1 MTLIYLISALTIR
14 TQHTKQERTTSGQEG
29 QDKRP
34 RPSVWLGQAH
44 RASASREQPFRG
56 TSAIVVRS
64 SFDGASVAGAYRA
77 HIDHAARADSRSRS
91 AIARRAH
98 SWSPG
103 RARRSSRSRFARR
116 PLAVRLVRTR
126 HRKRGSTSQR
136 AADGEP
142 QASPGALKRE
152 SSPSRSRPWSAK
164 PGDLVSAFAALMHF
178 RRSQLKPGPE
188 TRSHFR
194 PLYCISRRAVT

>member
-152 SSPSRSRPWSAK
+152 SSK
-164 PGDLVSAFAALMHF
+164 PLKALE
-178 RRSQLKPGPE
+178 RKTGRLGA
-188 TRSHFR
+188 R
-194 PLYCISRRAVT
+194 